1 MKRALRLAAYRRL
14 LAAYAL
20 NEIAYIIGALAL
32 TVLIY
37 RRTGS
42 AAGATAYF
50 LCAQVGPSFVT
61 PALVPRI
68 DRFAP
73 RVTLPALYVVE
84 TGLFVALALL
94 ADSFSLVP
102 VLALTLLDGV
112 LALSAR
118 TIARTASVTVL
129 EPAGLL
135 REGNALMN
143 AAFSACFLA
152 APAIGGAAVAAAGAQ
167 ATLVGVAAGFG
178 CVGAVLLS
186 GRDLP
191 GAARRGGERRRLTG
205 ALRRIRE
212 HPALLRLLVLQST
225 AVVFFTI
232 SVPVEIVFVHRSL
245 HDSVSAYGVLLAV
258 WGGGAT
264 VGSAVYARI
273 RGLPSRL
280 LVCGATALLGVG
292 YLGLAV
298 APDLAFALLAAFVG
312 GAGNGVEAVAART
325 ALQEEVEAEWLMVV
339 TAINEAANQAAPGLG
354 IIIGG
359 ALAVLASAR
368 VALAV
373 AGLGAFAVAGLSWPL
388 LRALRVSAAVVE
400 PASGPS
406 CGIPAGSS
414 PP

>member
-1 MKRALRLAAYRRL
+1 MRRALRLRPYRRL

-20 NEIAYIIGALAL
+20 NEVAYLVGALAL

-61 PALVPRI
+61 PAFVPRI
-68 DRFAP
+68 APIAP
-73 RVTLPALYVVE
+73 RVTLPVLYGLE

-94 ADSFSLVP
+94 AGSFALVP
-102 VLALTLLDGV
+102 VLLLTLLDGI

-135 REGNALMN
+135 REGNAVTN
-143 AAFSACFLA
+143 AAFSVCYLA
-152 APAIGGAAVAAAGAQ
+152 GPALGGAAVATAGTQ
-167 ATLVGVAAGFG
+167 ATLVGVAVGFG
-178 CVGAVLLS
+178 LIAAVLLS

-191 GAARRGGERRRLTG
+191 GPAGVAGRSLRLAG
-205 ALRRIRE
+205 ALRRIRRR
-212 HPALLRLLVLQST
+212 PALLRLLGVQSI
-225 AVVFFTI
+225 AIVFFAI
-232 SVPVEIVFVHRSL
+232 SLPVEIVFVHRSL
-245 HDSVSAYGVLLAV
+245 HDSISAYGVLLAV

-264 VGSAVYARI
+264 VGSIVYARL
-273 RGLPSRL
+273 RGLPSRS
-280 LVCGATALLGVG
+280 LVCGATAVLGAG

-298 APDLAFALLAAFVG
+298 APDLAVALVAAAVG

-325 ALQEEVEAEWLMVV
+325 ALQEEVEADWLTAV
-339 TAINEAANQAAPGLG
+339 TALNEATNQAAPAVG

-359 ALAVLASAR
+359 ALAVLAGAR

-373 AGLGAFAVAGLSWPL
+373 AGAGALVVAMFSWPL
-388 LRALRVSAAVVE
+388 LRALRVPPDAGT
-400 PASGPS
+400 PPGPS
-406 CGIPAGSS
+406 VHGVPAGSTQS
-414 PP
+414 